1 MIISSK
7 HIQAVENNIYTKL
20 STLFSSQP
28 YIEITPLQS
37 DLFDSICGSR
47 KLLGKKI
54 AEYPDNSISFFI
66 ALIKE
71 GEAATVINQQKEIE
85 EITAPDGSEYFNQ
98 AAIINISNDTI
109 YYATIDRFS
118 EYDIKYFLQKAL
130 NITTAIDF
138 INIADEQSLKK
149 IARYGVNGIDLELLY
164 NQAYIDNMRAYTE
177 NRITSAIRDFAT
189 HLCGFN
195 DKLCDANYSN
205 GLKTRFSINRTSIP
219 QKNKKQHKNEQINYS
234 DEALKVMA
242 SDLCSDS
249 NLGNDI
255 KFKIRLKNGGG
266 KITDSSL
273 YLARDISISRG
284 KQSYNEMLLQINS
297 AILKFKEQNKEYLA
311 SLKEQ

>member
-7 HIQAVENNIYTKL
+7 HIQASENNIYTKL
-20 STLFSSQP
+20 SALFSDKP

-54 AEYPDNSISFFI
+54 AEYPDHSISFFI

-98 AAIINISNDTI
+98 AAIINLSN
-109 YYATIDRFS
+109 ATIDRFS
-118 EYDIKYFLQKAL
+118 EYDIKHFLQKAL
-130 NITTAIDF
+130 NITTGIDF
-138 INIADEQSLKK
+138 INIADEQALKK

-164 NQAYIDNMRAYTE
+164 NQAYIDNMRARTE

-219 QKNKKQHKNEQINYS
+219 QKDKKQHKNELINYS

-273 YLARDISISRG
+273 YLARDICISRG
-284 KQSYNEMLLQINS
+284 RQSYNEMLLQINA

-311 SLKEQ
+311 SLKE